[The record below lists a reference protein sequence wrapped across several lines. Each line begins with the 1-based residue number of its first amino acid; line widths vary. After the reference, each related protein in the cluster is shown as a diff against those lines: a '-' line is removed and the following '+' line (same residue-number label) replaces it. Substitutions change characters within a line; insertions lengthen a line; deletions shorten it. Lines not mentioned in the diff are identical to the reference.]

1 MYNFCVLKINFS
13 DTFLLQAYLYYCL
26 YSFISTRQKEKIK
39 WGIIKIVWKTVL
51 YILQRKKLISKISFS
66 TLEIVWTRL
75 TLHTKIL
82 TDKKA
87 HSFMQRIF
95 SMWFSYTRHCAVWYE
110 WSRKYSMSKIKNI
123 KENFKKKLFLESFR
137 IHRMHSPQR
146 KLGNN

>member
-1 MYNFCVLKINFS
+1 MCIKNKFFWYIPFTNIPI
-13 DTFLLQAYLYYCL
+13 LLLIFFYFYK
-26 YSFISTRQKEKIK
+26 TKGED
-39 WGIIKIVWKTVL
+39 KIVWKTVL